1 MIPFVKYGGLKFLE
15 AAHVKDVLS
24 ILKWADNPRN
34 RLAGFRAARLIPG
47 VGAAT
52 ARKLLDLFDK
62 AVESTVSDGGIQDA
76 FAGCSAPLFKACRV
90 ASWTMDR
97 ENTRLFSTRPRQRQT
112 VPDPIGIA
120 RSIKKRSKA
129 CAEIDRR
136 NKLGFRRVFMARLLV
151 SDRPHATIEQRHHL
165 IRDEPG
171 SSCIVMAIAPAR
183 LLSDEETL
191 RHDHM

>member
-1 MIPFVKYGGLKFLE
+1 MIPIVKYGGLKFLE

-76 FAGCSAPLFKACRV
+76 FAGCSGLENICFRLWRPSSRETKV
-90 ASWTMDR
+90 A
-97 ENTRLFSTRPRQRQT
+97 
-112 VPDPIGIA
+112 G
-120 RSIKKRSKA
+120 
-129 CAEIDRR
+129 
-136 NKLGFRRVFMARLLV
+136 
-151 SDRPHATIEQRHHL
+151 
-165 IRDEPG
+165 
-171 SSCIVMAIAPAR
+171 
-183 LLSDEETL
+183 
-191 RHDHM
+191 